1 MLTSESPVVLIT
13 GCSSGIGLL
22 SALRFAKEGYRVY
35 ASMRDPTRGETLRA
49 LAEAAKLSLRI
60 LVLDV
65 CDDASVSEAA
75 ATLLKETGG
84 RIDVLV
90 NNAGYIVMGPIETT
104 SPEEMRA
111 QLETNIIGVLR
122 VTRAML
128 PAMRVR
134 KQGAIINIS
143 SVSGR
148 LVLPV
153 AGPYHVS
160 KWGLEAMTET
170 LRYEVARFGIRVALI
185 EPGPFDTPIH
195 NNEHT
200 TAESKLPDSPYRLLV
215 DGYAK
220 TSGSMRR
227 GDPNRVVDAIWKA
240 ATHPRP
246 RLRWPVGFYAWL
258 GCLIR
263 PHAPDFMFE
272 WYVRRTFGKGQG

>member
-1 MLTSESPVVLIT
+1 
-13 GCSSGIGLL
+13 
-22 SALRFAKEGYRVY
+22 
-35 ASMRDPTRGETLRA
+35 MRDPTRGERLQS
-49 LAEAAKLSLRI
+49 LAEAAKVSLRI
-60 LVLDV
+60 LALDV
-65 CDDASVSEAA
+65 CDDASVSTAM
-75 ATLLKETGG
+75 ATLLGETGG

-90 NNAGYIVMGPIETT
+90 NNAGFIIMGPIETT

-122 VTRAML
+122 VTRAVL
-128 PAMRVR
+128 PTMRMR
-134 KQGAIINIS
+134 QKGAIINIS

-160 KWGLEAMTET
+160 KWGLEAMTEA

-195 NNEHT
+195 HNEKK
-200 TAESKLPDSPYRLLV
+200 TAESKMPDSPYRLLV
-215 DGYAK
+215 DGYEA
-220 TSGSMRR
+220 TSGNMRR

-272 WYVRRTFGKGQG
+272 WYVRRTFGKGQR